1 MNKNSNQ
8 PSRLKPPT
16 HQPSAYVIGGKGD
29 KVLPACQPLPELQN
43 LITEAGIQVQGV
55 QSLPYIAIDRIK
67 FTYTFIIRITN
78 PDFLLTMDKKKLTRK
93 LAFYLKGIPCKQ
105 EDNIS
110 YYGSL
115 LNGGLDAEAD
125 ESPVFDTTK
134 HTDTIIARTTAY
146 SLNFRRVKLSVKHVQ
161 QFPSPFQWVTTDD
174 FNGEL
179 PVQLHLPEQN
189 DYKAHHEIAII
200 KEEKSGNVFLHYT
213 IFFSGNPQRAL
224 RHHPFLSK
232 ANLSHE
238 DYVRAF
244 YRSTD
249 KSINKEADNYLDD
262 DQTPQK
268 DILNSLTN
276 VLQSFLALHYAD
288 LRRAIDA
295 ADTFSIDGLKEAV
308 DMPRNWQ
315 ECQCKTH
322 LTKMEVDWHFRVPS
336 APFFVTQLGL
346 ALRPRIRDYAFRN
359 FEEGEYESKSSSSKL
374 LSWDW
379 LPNGFIG
386 YPCKGIEISVYAKTK
401 TLVRLEVR
409 LSYSEGMK
417 SKTDDVKVPG
427 VHSSVI
433 TDSYQGLLNRIL
445 KGVLSAHKRLEET
458 LGDTNKGF
466 IYVDNYVED
475 PYFKIWHKK
484 IIQLAL
490 AQNNLEECQE
500 ILDWVRSRLQIESYQ
515 LSSQAKAFI
524 QKVSITKSNKPTES
538 VFFLKVGK
546 NGKNQRFYPILQ
558 SE

>member
-1 MNKNSNQ
+1 MIKNQNQ
-8 PSRLKPPT
+8 TLHLTAPT
-16 HQPSAYVIGGKGD
+16 QKHPTYVIAGKGD
-29 KVLPACQPLPELQN
+29 KVFPAYQPLPELQD
-43 LITEAGIQVQGV
+43 IIAEAGLQVQGV
-55 QSLPYIAIDRIK
+55 QSLPYIAIDRLK
-67 FTYTFIIRITN
+67 FTYTFIVPIVN

-93 LAFYLKGIPCKQ
+93 LVFYLKGIPCDQ
-105 EDNIS
+105 EDDIS

-115 LNGGLDAEAD
+115 LNGGFDTEAD
-125 ESPVFDTTK
+125 ESPVFDTK
-134 HTDTIIARTTAY
+134 HADNVIARTTAY
-146 SLNFRRVKLSVKHVQ
+146 SLNFRRVKLPVKHAK
-161 QFPSPFQWVTTDD
+161 QFPAPFQWVTTDD
-174 FNGEL
+174 FSGEL
-179 PVQLHLPEQN
+179 PIQLHLPEQN
-189 DYKAHHEIAII
+189 DYKAHHEIAIV

-224 RHHPFLSK
+224 CHHPFLSK

-244 YRSTD
+244 YRATD

-262 DQTPQK
+262 DQTHQK

-288 LRRAIDA
+288 LRRAIHA
-295 ADTFSIDGLKEAV
+295 TDTFSIEGLKEAV

-315 ECQCKTH
+315 ECQCKNH

-336 APFFVTQLGL
+336 APFFITQLGL

-359 FEEGEYESKSSSSKL
+359 FEEGEHKGKSSLSKL
-374 LSWDW
+374 LSWVR

-409 LSYSEGMK
+409 LSNHEGHQSK
-417 SKTDDVKVPG
+417 SDDVKVPG

-433 TDSYQGLLNRIL
+433 SNSYQGLLNRIL
-445 KGVLSAHKRLEET
+445 KGITSAHRRLKRT

-475 PYFKIWHKK
+475 PHFQTWHKK
-484 IIQLAL
+484 LIQLAL
-490 AQNNLEECQE
+490 DQNNLEGCQE
-500 ILDWVRSRLQIESYQ
+500 ILDWVRSRLQIESYK
-515 LSSQAKAFI
+515 LSPQAKAFI
-524 QKVSITKSNKPTES
+524 QKVAITESSKPTES

-546 NGKNQRFYPILQ
+546 NGKNQRFYPILH

>member
-1 MNKNSNQ
+1 MHKPPKS
-8 PSRLKPPT
+8 SHLKSPT
-16 HQPSAYVIGGKGD
+16 HQTPPYVIAGKGD
-29 KVLPACQPLPELQN
+29 KVFPACQPLAELKD
-43 LITEAGIQVQGV
+43 LIAKAGIQVQGE
-55 QSLPYIAIDRIK
+55 QSLPYITVDRIK

-105 EDNIS
+105 EDDIS

-161 QFPSPFQWVTTDD
+161 QFPAPFQWVTTDD

-179 PVQLHLPEQN
+179 PIQLHLPEQN
-189 DYKAHHEIAII
+189 DYQAHHEIAIV

-232 ANLSHE
+232 ANLSDE

-244 YRSTD
+244 YRVAD
-249 KSINKEADNYLDD
+249 NDINKEADNYLDD
-262 DQTPQK
+262 DQTPQE

-295 ADTFSIDGLKEAV
+295 ADTFSIAGLKEAV
-308 DMPRNWQ
+308 DMPHNWQ
-315 ECQCKTH
+315 ECQCKAH

-336 APFFVTQLGL
+336 APFFITQLGL
-346 ALRPRIRDYAFRN
+346 ALRPRIKNHAFRN
-359 FEEGEYESKSSSSKL
+359 YEEEEQEKKSSSSKL
-374 LSWDW
+374 LSWVR
-379 LPNGFIG
+379 LPDGFIG
-386 YPCKGIEISVYAKTK
+386 YPCKGIVISVYAKTE

-417 SKTDDVKVPG
+417 SKTDEVKVPR

-475 PYFKIWHKK
+475 PYFQIWHKK
-484 IIQLAL
+484 LIQHAL
-490 AQNNLEECQE
+490 DKNNLGACQE
-500 ILDWVRSRLQIESYQ
+500 VLDWVRNRLQIVSFK
-515 LSSQAKAFI
+515 LSPQARAFI
-524 QKVSITKSNKPTES
+524 QDVSITKSNKPTES

-546 NGKNQRFYPILQ
+546 NGKNQRFYPIFQL
-558 SE
+558 E